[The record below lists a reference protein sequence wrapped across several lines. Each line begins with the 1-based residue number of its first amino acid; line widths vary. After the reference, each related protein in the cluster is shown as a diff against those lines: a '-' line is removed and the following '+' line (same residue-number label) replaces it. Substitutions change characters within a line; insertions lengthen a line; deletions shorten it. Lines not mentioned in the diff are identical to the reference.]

1 MECIEYVPQERDV
14 VKVGK
19 HGQPMSVRQVF
30 PIGRLVIAAD
40 ISAQHHIID
49 WQELTPVRTADIPT
63 D

>member
-1 MECIEYVPQERDV
+1 MSRDYVPQERDV
-14 VKVGK
+14 VQIGK

-49 WQELTPVRTADIPT
+49 WHDLIPIRTPDIPT
-63 D
+63 N

>member
-49 WQELTPVRTADIPT
+49 WHELTPVRTANPT
-63 D
+63 N